1 LKKRLLLAPLLIGLL
16 SSCSSI
22 KTVNFK
28 PFTEVVATNYNQNKN
43 YVKANEFLVEKF
55 NSSKSIIQFS
65 DKEAGIVKGKYIMT
79 GGEAIITI
87 KVKDSLSKITID
99 TGDLFYTR
107 SSKDDDANA
116 YSRFKSQ
123 INGMAKSFI
132 IYMKNNNDDDW

>member
-1 LKKRLLLAPLLIGLL
+1 
-16 SSCSSI
+16 
-22 KTVNFK
+22 
-28 PFTEVVATNYNQNKN
+28 
-43 YVKANEFLVEKF
+43 
-55 NSSKSIIQFS
+55 
-65 DKEAGIVKGKYIMT
+65 MT